1 MLEIQSSQKLMLAML
16 VFSSITA
23 SAISPATANIS
34 GSQSGFDTQS
44 QSAKFKISQSDI
56 GVSNGYFTPEQEAK
70 MLVIAKE
77 FNEKISNL
85 QQQHSSDTPAARQ
98 QIRNITREYF
108 LGMMSIMTPAQREQ
122 FKKGITD
129 SKTRRELGLD

>member
-1 MLEIQSSQKLMLAML
+1 MLKIPSSQKFMLALL
-16 VFSSITA
+16 VFSSITVSTV
-23 SAISPATANIS
+23 SAATANIS
-34 GSQSGFDTQS
+34 SSQSGFDTQR

-85 QQQHSSDTPAARQ
+85 QQQYSSDTPAARQ

-122 FKKGITD
+122 FKKGID
-129 SKTRRELGLD
+129 SKTRREIGLN